1 MALIALAAGVS
12 SAAHRTLDYRG
23 AVPAS
28 RLAAAADSGADE
40 TAPADA
46 DGVVRETRL
55 AAAEMPA
62 VDGALAVGDR
72 LSLRLFADS
81 ELDVTLVEELAAP
94 LVGRSFLGVV
104 GTDGGDIRKDPMFAD
119 EAELTTRPPEL
130 SEESGNTF
138 VDNSANWEI
147 GEENPVTM
155 TAGELAQ
162 EEQDDP
168 A

>member
-1 MALIALAAGVS
+1 MQRIFKIVA
-12 SAAHRTLDYRG
+12 
-23 AVPAS
+23 
-28 RLAAAADSGADE
+28 
-40 TAPADA
+40 
-46 DGVVRETRL
+46 
-55 AAAEMPA
+55 
-62 VDGALAVGDR
+62 ALAVVILLAFAAVGAVR
-72 LSLRLFADS
+72 LL
-81 ELDVTLVEELAAP
+81 LAT
-94 LVGRSFLGVV
+94 VSVV

-155 TAGELAQ
+155 TAGELAR